1 MGCSSSLP
9 DRSSTGRLN
18 GLSSEISGAT
28 DSKNLRVKAISFL
41 KSSSDIEYACNFFF
55 RIQTSTNSSF
65 PINCLLASYADSKT
79 PQTAILA
86 YKLLVRVGFSPDMY
100 TFPVILKACCKDFRI
115 GESKQFHGVVIKLG
129 FLFDLYV
136 QNGLVYSYSCSGESD
151 DARLLLDEMPFRD
164 VVSWTSLISG
174 LVRAASFEHALVVF
188 SNMDV
193 YPNVGTLVS
202 VLVACGRTQN
212 HGMGKGIHGSV
223 FKRGFDAGLVMGN
236 ALMDMYVKCMFLDE
250 AKNMFSELPERDT
263 ISWTCII
270 SGLVQCKHP
279 KEALDVF
286 HAMQLSGVEP
296 DKVTLS
302 SVLSA
307 CASLGALDY
316 GRWIHVYIDQHKIEW
331 DAHIGTSMVD
341 MYAKCGSI
349 EMALCI
355 FRQMRHR
362 NIFTWNALLGGLAM
376 HGHGDEA
383 LNHFEQMLKFGI
395 RPNEV
400 TFLAVLTA
408 CCHNGL
414 VDESRRQFYHMVHFY
429 NISPRIEHYG
439 CMVDLLCRSGLLDEA
454 QKIIKSMPMPP
465 DVLIWGALLSAC
477 KAYGDV
483 ETSRNILS
491 NLLELESDDSGLV
504 LLGDSGV
511 GKSCIVLRFVR
522 GQFDPTSKV
531 TVGASF
537 LSQTIALQDST
548 TVKFEIWDT
557 AGQERYSCLASS
569 TSCSMVYSSMT
580 LHIPIESVVD
590 THVGVG
596 VSDTPMHRVAGVKGQ
611 LVPRI

>member
-1 MGCSSSLP
+1 MNKG
-9 DRSSTGRLN
+9 RSFVNLLLHECNCLRSFKQIHAQLITYNIIFGDNQHL
-18 GLSSEISGAT
+18 LS
-28 DSKNLRVKAISFL
+28 KKAIHFL
-41 KSSSDIEYACNFFF
+41 KDSSDIEYACNFFS
-55 RIQTSTNSSF
+55 RIYPSTNSSF
-65 PINCLLASYADSKT
+65 PINSLLASYADSKT

-86 YKLLVRVGFSPDMY
+86 YKFLVRDGFSPDMY
-100 TFPVILKACCKDFRI
+100 TFPVILKSCCKLLRI
-115 GESKQFHGVVIKLG
+115 RESKQFHGVVIKLG

-136 QNGLVYSYSCSGESD
+136 QNGLIHSYSCCGESD
-151 DARLLLDEMPFRD
+151 DARLLFDEMTVKD

-174 LVRAASFEHALVVF
+174 LVRAASFEQALVVY

-193 YPNVGTLVS
+193 EPNVGTLVS
-202 VLVACGRTQN
+202 ALVACGRTQS
-212 HGMGKGIHGSV
+212 HGMGKGIHGSI
-223 FKRGFDAGLVMGN
+223 FKRGFDLGLVTGN
-236 ALMDMYVKCMFLDE
+236 ALIDMYVKCMCLDE
-250 AKNMFSELPERDT
+250 AKKVFSELPERDN

-307 CASLGALDY
+307 CASLGAMDY
-316 GRWIHVYIDQHKIEW
+316 GRWIHLYIDQHKIEW

-349 EMALCI
+349 EMALCV
-355 FRQMRHR
+355 FRQMHHR
-362 NIFTWNALLGGLAM
+362 NIFSWNAMLGGLAM
-376 HGHGDEA
+376 HGHGAEA
-383 LNHFEQMLKFGI
+383 LDHFGQMLKFGI

-414 VDESRRQFYHMVHFY
+414 VDEGRRQFHHMVHIY
-429 NISPRIEHYG
+429 NISPKIEHYG

-477 KAYGDV
+477 KAHGDV

-491 NLLELESDDSGLV
+491 HLFELKSDDSGVYV
-504 LLGDSGV
+504 LLSNIFAGSDRWEDAEMIRRLMKEKGI
-511 GKSCIVLRFVR
+511 K
-522 GQFDPTSKV
+522 
-531 TVGASF
+531 
-537 LSQTIALQDST
+537 
-548 TVKFEIWDT
+548 KFP
-557 AGQERYSCLASS
+557 GSS
-569 TSCSMVYSSMT
+569 V
-580 LHIPIESVVD
+580 I
-590 THVGVG
+590 
-596 VSDTPMHRVAGVKGQ
+596 
-611 LVPRI
+611 